1 MTSASPIPVWNSN
14 LVNLRDLL
22 ADLYWDKNDA
32 RRLAQQAGLRVAM
45 IAFSDK
51 PIATWHNI
59 LTDALNRH
67 KLEDVIDAACQ
78 EFPENNFLAQ
88 AKQGQLTS
96 VRGKDIAQQVAW
108 QEQPSTDHLEKII
121 GSQPT
126 LLPISFLET
135 GLRLGRAVARIQ
147 LPDGASGTGFLLPG
161 DLLLTNHHVL
171 PDAATAAVS
180 LAQFNYQ
187 VNEAG
192 LPQQHTDYHLA
203 PEKGFATSAKDDW
216 SAVRVQ
222 GAPTNTWGTIPLA
235 PADPHKDDF
244 TIIIQHPMGGA
255 KQIALYHNLIT
266 YVDERLVQYLTDTLP
281 GSSGSPVFDTRW
293 QVIALHHSG
302 GWLRE
307 PASKQSHYRNEGIHI
322 NTVLRG
328 MQTASLLP

>member
-1 MTSASPIPVWNSN
+1 MNPAFLTSAWNPN

-59 LTDALNRH
+59 LTDALNRN
-67 KLEDVIDAACQ
+67 KLDDVINAASQ
-78 EFPENNFLAQ
+78 EYPENKFLAQ
-88 AKQGQLTS
+88 AQQGLLTS
-96 VRGKDIAQQVAW
+96 VRGKDILQQVAW

-126 LLPISFLET
+126 LLPVSFLET

-147 LPDGASGTGFLLPG
+147 LADGASGSGFLLPG
-161 DLLLTNHHVL
+161 NLLLTNHHVL
-171 PDAATAAVS
+171 PDAATAAAA

-187 VNEAG
+187 MDEAG
-192 LPQQHTDYHLA
+192 LAQQHTEYHLV
-203 PEKGFATSAKDDW
+203 PDQGFATSAPDDW

-222 GAPTNTWGTIPLA
+222 GDPASTWGAIPLA
-235 PADPHKDDF
+235 PASPRKDDY

-307 PASKQSHYRNEGIHI
+307 PASKQTHYRNEGIHV

-328 MQTASLLP
+328 LQAAGLLP